1 MPEEPEDPESKII
14 NQMFDEIMKMIHEKQ
29 IRLESIVQR
38 TVEQETMQKE
48 SFDRIYRVLT
58 DYGKKKQ
65 WVSE

>member
-38 TVEQETMQKE
+38 TVEQGTMQKE

-65 WVSE
+65 WVSG